1 MKTCVLAGSF
11 DPIHNGHLWLA
22 ERGAKMFGS
31 VTVAICVNP
40 KKTPTF
46 DASTRMKL
54 VMTSLAQAG
63 IDAKVRMIPNG
74 LTVDAVNKINDYATT
89 EYYLL
94 RGIRSASDLEYEA
107 TLSNVNSVLSGNA
120 QTVFLMPP
128 RELQDVSSSVVR
140 ELMLFSNKSAI
151 KRYVPQCVFNK
162 IMEDALVDKV
172 RNNPI
177 FCRHI
182 SGDKTAFCM
191 RLLQSYTGR
200 AYHNAEHIHNCLVLL
215 EDFCTDGGDGRAGAL
230 ELFTA
235 LLFHDI
241 DKDIE
246 KSVQIMMESF
256 GATEKSLS
264 VGQSWLA
271 DAAKYIRAT
280 NYSLEICDTTGGAI
294 VADIDLSILGQEPW
308 LYDVYAKNIR
318 EEYKKRH
325 SLFCFRQETC

>member
-1 MKTCVLAGSF
+1 
-11 DPIHNGHLWLA
+11 
-22 ERGAKMFGS
+22 
-31 VTVAICVNP
+31 
-40 KKTPTF
+40 
-46 DASTRMKL
+46 
-54 VMTSLAQAG
+54 
-63 IDAKVRMIPNG
+63 
-74 LTVDAVNKINDYATT
+74 
-89 EYYLL
+89 
-94 RGIRSASDLEYEA
+94 
-107 TLSNVNSVLSGNA
+107 
-120 QTVFLMPP
+120 
-128 RELQDVSSSVVR
+128 
-140 ELMLFSNKSAI
+140 
-151 KRYVPQCVFNK
+151 
-162 IMEDALVDKV
+162 
-172 RNNPI
+172 
-177 FCRHI
+177 
-182 SGDKTAFCM
+182 
-191 RLLQSYTGR
+191 
-200 AYHNAEHIHNCLVLL
+200 LL

-318 EEYKKRH
+318 EEYKKDIPYFVFAKKRVEVLESLKKRH
-325 SLFCFRQETC
+325 GGRIYFTNFCEERFSRIAISNLSREIDELRKVGK